1 MESISAYIYV
11 TEIADRK
18 HRALH
23 SCTWTFGII
32 LGVMQA
38 TIFGTILTS
47 ALSDESMHAWGWRIP
62 WISSSTP
69 IRYRPRLVKP
79 DIRSDNSKRRAEY
92 RRLKTTWNT
101 ICVVKETCVGYNFR
115 RRNMLGSRAASWMPL
130 RQSVL
135 RLRVQGTYKPMRLV
149 AVSRSNSR
157 NN

>member
-1 MESISAYIYV
+1 MLQGLAHGMESISAYIYV

-32 LGVMQA
+32 LGVMQV
-38 TIFGTILTS
+38 TIFCTILTS

-79 DIRSDNSKRRAEY
+79 
-92 RRLKTTWNT
+92 
-101 ICVVKETCVGYNFR
+101 
-115 RRNMLGSRAASWMPL
+115 LGSRAASWMPL
-130 RQSVL
+130 RQSVS